1 MLAALA
7 LQHYS
12 YNSNESISLADSLF
26 NIANPPGVIVGP
38 GSWETAR
45 SLILRGV
52 DINYNG
58 VMGPMDFDKNGDVA
72 RLYSLNQVSEENTWT
87 TVTLDPFNPAFNFI
101 TPQIV
106 ID

>member
-1 MLAALA
+1 M
-7 LQHYS
+7 
-12 YNSNESISLADSLF
+12 
-26 NIANPPGVIVGP
+26 
-38 GSWETAR
+38 AR

-58 VMGPMDFDKNGDVA
+58 VMGPMDFDNKGDVA
-72 RLYSLNQVSEENTWT
+72 RLYSLNQVSDENTWT
-87 TVTLDPFNPAFNFI
+87 TVTLDPFNPAFNFT